1 MPKDYLRKMELHV
14 DKCNKSRSKP
24 DEVGCK
30 SMFANFHPYKGCYKN
45 INGSTIKR
53 HINGKW
59 YLRDEH
65 QRTVDF
71 DKDLNELLKRNGLN
85 LS

>member
-30 SMFANFHPYKGCYKN
+30 SLLAFPYMSEAREELKVRIFDHFQANHNLPL
-45 INGSTIKR
+45 TD
-53 HINGKW
+53 
-59 YLRDEH
+59 DEI
-65 QRTVDF
+65 VGVI
-71 DKDLNELLKRNGLN
+71 ELFNP
-85 LS
+85 S